1 MNDSKRLSV
10 LRNSGL
16 NYLGQAYAVLVGI
29 LILPFYLGHLG
40 AEAYGLIGFFAVL
53 QAWLQLLDAGMSPA
67 LVRQVAHYRGQ
78 QALSPPADES
88 GRLLRSFEILFLP

>member
-29 LILPFYLGHLG
+29 LILPFYLGHL
-40 AEAYGLIGFFAVL
+40 APRPTA
-53 QAWLQLLDAGMSPA
+53 
-67 LVRQVAHYRGQ
+67 
-78 QALSPPADES
+78 
-88 GRLLRSFEILFLP
+88 